1 MEGAEPLMTG
11 SKGQQGKER
20 KGREEQEGGGDEEG
34 LMGVEGEGKKRK
46 HQS

>member
-1 MEGAEPLMTG
+1 MTG

-20 KGREEQEGGGDEEG
+20 KGREEQEGGGGDEEG
-34 LMGVEGEGKKRK
+34 LMGVEREGKKRK